1 MALHDIPATIRH
13 VICIQHPE
21 GAKFKAIHTT
31 DSHRFALLAVRNR
44 RVIVHL
50 EDDMPCIVDVAEIG
64 SNSGVAIDKIDV
76 TYRR

>member
-21 GAKFKAIHTT
+21 GAKSKAIYTAH
-31 DSHRFALLAVRNR
+31 SHRFTLLAVRNG
-44 RVIVHL
+44 RVIVHF
-50 EDDMPCIVDVAEIG
+50 EDDMPCIVNVAEIG
-64 SNSGVAIDKIDV
+64 SNSSVAIDKIDV